1 MNNLERNCKII
12 SYILTFIVFDIVFIS
27 IFDRSMD
34 LAGVSKYVPSFALAF
49 LASTLFFQKFRALF
63 AQAVK
68 ISYLFYAL
76 DRHIRCTRIC

>member
-1 MNNLERNCKII
+1 
-12 SYILTFIVFDIVFIS
+12 
-27 IFDRSMD
+27 MD

>member
-12 SYILTFIVFDIVFIS
+12 SYILTFIVFDI

-34 LAGVSKYVPSFALAF
+34 LAGVSKYMPSFALAF

>member
-12 SYILTFIVFDIVFIS
+12 SYILTFIVFDIIFIS

-63 AQAVK
+63 KQLK
-68 ISYLFYAL
+68 FLIYFMHS
-76 DRHIRCTRIC
+76 IGI